1 MWVSANLKKMVNMQS
16 YILIIRMKIILMK
29 PERAVRGMI
38 VYIYVRFLQQN
49 YSEIRIC
56 FLKIRDGINNSKRGC
71 IMQPLFVSFKS

>member
-1 MWVSANLKKMVNMQS
+1 MWVSANLKKVVNMQS

-56 FLKIRDGINNSKRGC
+56 FLKIRDGINNSERGC
-71 IMQPLFVSFKS
+71 IMQSLFVSFKS